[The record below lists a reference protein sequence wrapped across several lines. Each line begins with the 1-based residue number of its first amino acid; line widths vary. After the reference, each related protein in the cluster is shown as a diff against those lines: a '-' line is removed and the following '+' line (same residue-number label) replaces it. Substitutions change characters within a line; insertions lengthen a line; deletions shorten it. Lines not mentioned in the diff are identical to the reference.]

1 MLQSRKN
8 RGLGSGSI
16 DLGKMVLPP
25 VLSAADL
32 ARLKAKTGKPHV
44 QPAPWLK
51 AILARITERLKAASK
66 A

>member
-16 DLGKMVLPP
+16 NLGKMALPP
-25 VLSAADL
+25 VLSPADL
-32 ARLKAKTGKPHV
+32 ARLNAKSGKPHV

-51 AILARITERLKAASK
+51 AILARIAERFKAPPK